1 MKHYLLIITLL
12 ITIFSSC
19 KKQEEP
25 SYSVVYKVS
34 VSNTGT
40 PSYTTTYT
48 GASATQTEGP
58 ITAFTWTSQ
67 SYMKKTGSHVS
78 FMVDGGSGSG
88 TFSFSIYVEGV
99 LQVSDSFDNPNGPKT
114 ITYDLR

>member
-19 KKQEEP
+19 KKQEDP

-34 VSNTGT
+34 VTNTGT
-40 PSYTTTYT
+40 PSYTTIYT
-48 GASATQTEGP
+48 AANATQTEGP
-58 ITAFTWTSQ
+58 ITSFSWTSQ
-67 SYMKKTGSHVS
+67 TFMKKTGAHVTLT
-78 FMVDGGSGSG
+78 VDGGSGSG
-88 TFSFSIYVEGV
+88 TFSFAIYVEGV

-114 ITYDLR
+114 ITFDLR